1 MNFTRMNCV
10 AKLKPVVGLGTI
22 VLSFLLITGC
32 SSDEPVGENE
42 HVNNWILENMELY
55 YLWNTDIPNKP
66 NKSQEPDVFFES
78 LLSNEDRFSW
88 IQENYQEL
96 LNSLQGIN
104 KEAGYEFLL
113 YRDNS
118 NPENVLA
125 QVVYI
130 KAGSP
135 AASEDLKRGD
145 IITHINGAQ
154 ITISNYTNLVDQI
167 SENHSISYKRY
178 NFSTS
183 IFEDKGTL
191 SLTTT
196 EFAENP
202 NFFNQVYQIGDK
214 KIGYYVYNFF
224 ATGPATSSSQYND
237 EMDAIFSQFKAQG
250 ITDLIIDLRFNSGG
264 AESATINLASLIGKG
279 VTNSDVF
286 TIREYN
292 DELEEAIKN
301 DPDLGEDFLMK
312 KFQTKSQNVGSMLSG
327 NRVYI
332 LTRNRTASA
341 SELLINGLKPFMDVF
356 IVGDTTIGKN
366 VGSISLY
373 ETNDPKNTWGM
384 QPIVVK
390 SYNKLMQS
398 DYSTG
403 FIPNVAD
410 DDNSLVLK
418 PLGDIEENLLS
429 LAIAEI
435 TGTGSRKNLSA
446 KKMQGEMIG
455 SSADRKRGSFNLLID
470 DDRIKTLLKT
480 PQLIP

>member
-1 MNFTRMNCV
+1 MRANCA
-10 AKLKPVVGLGTI
+10 AKLKALLGLWK
-22 VLSFLLITGC
+22 VLLCVILISSC
-32 SSDEPVGENE
+32 NSDEPESENE
-42 HVNNWILENMELY
+42 YVNRWILENMELY
-55 YLWNTDIPNKP
+55 YLWNTYIPNSP

-113 YRDNS
+113 YRDNV

-125 QVVYI
+125 QVVYV

-135 AASEDLKRGD
+135 ASTKDILRGD
-145 IITHINGAQ
+145 IITQINGQQ
-154 ITISNYTNLVDQI
+154 ITMTNYTTLLSLI
-167 SENHSISYKRY
+167 TENHTVKYSRY

-183 IFEDKGTL
+183 LFEDKGTL

-202 NFFNQVYQIGDK
+202 NYLNQIYQIGDK

-224 ATGPATSSSQYND
+224 ATGPSSTSAQYND
-237 EMDAIFSQFKAQG
+237 EMDAIFNQFKAQG
-250 ITDLIIDLRFNSGG
+250 ITDLIVDLRYNSGG
-264 AESATINLASLIGKG
+264 AESATINLASLIGKA
-279 VTNSDVF
+279 VTSSDIF

-292 DELEEAIKN
+292 DIVEAQLS
-301 DPDLGEDFLMK
+301 PDLLTR
-312 KFQTKSQNVGSMLSG
+312 KFVDKAQNVGSMLSG
-327 NRVYI
+327 NRVYV

-341 SELLINGLKPFMDVF
+341 SELLINGLKPYMDVF

-373 ETNDPKNTWGM
+373 EENDPKNTWGM

-390 SYNKLMQS
+390 SYNKLNQS

-403 FIPNVAD
+403 FIPNIVD
-410 DDNSLVLK
+410 EDNSLVLL
-418 PLGDIEENLLS
+418 PIGDLEENLLS
-429 LAIAEI
+429 IAVAEI
-435 TGTGSRKNLSA
+435 TGTGGSKIAR
-446 KKMQGEMIG
+446 KKMKGEMIG
-455 SSADRKRGSFNLLID
+455 ASADRKRGNFNLLID
-470 DDRIKTLLKT
+470 DERIKTSLKASQ
-480 PQLIP
+480 PIP

>member
-1 MNFTRMNCV
+1 MKCAV
-10 AKLKPVVGLGTI
+10 KVKPFFCLWVI
-22 VLSFLLITGC
+22 LLFVILI
-32 SSDEPVGENE
+32 SSCNSNEPVSKNE
-42 HVNNWILENMELY
+42 YVNRWILKNMEDY
-55 YLWNTDIPNKP
+55 YLWNADIPHSP
-66 NKSQEPDVFFES
+66 NKSQEPAVFFES

-88 IQENYQEL
+88 IQEDYQEL

-113 YRDNS
+113 YRDRT

-130 KAGSP
+130 KTGSP
-135 AASEDLKRGD
+135 AASKDLLRGD
-145 IITHINGAQ
+145 IITEINGQQ
-154 ITISNYTNLVDQI
+154 ITITNYTSLIDQI
-167 SENHSISYKRY
+167 SENHTIKYSRY
-178 NFSTS
+178 NFSTTL
-183 IFEDKGTL
+183 FEDKGTL

-202 NFFNQVYQIGDK
+202 NFMSHVFQIGNK

-224 ATGPATSSSQYND
+224 ATGPTANGLQYND
-237 EMDAIFSQFKAQG
+237 EMDAIFDQFKAQG
-250 ITDLIIDLRFNSGG
+250 ITDLILDLRFNSGG

-279 VTNSDVF
+279 VTSSDIF

-292 DELEEAIKN
+292 EELEDAIKN
-301 DPDLGEDFLMK
+301 DPKLGEDFLVK
-312 KFQTKSQNVGSMLSG
+312 KFVNKSQNVGTMLTG

-373 ETNDPKNTWGM
+373 ELNDPKNTWGM

-390 SYNKLMQS
+390 SYNKLKQS

-403 FIPNVAD
+403 FIPNVVD
-410 DDNSLVLK
+410 EDNNLVLR
-418 PLGDIEENLLS
+418 PLGDPEENLLS
-429 LAIAEI
+429 RAIAEI
-435 TGTGSRKNLSA
+435 TGSGGRKSLSNNE
-446 KKMQGEMIG
+446 KLGEMIG
-455 SSADRKRGSFNLLID
+455 SSSDRKPGNFNLLID
-470 DDRIKTLLKT
+470 DDRIKTLLNST
-480 PQLIP
+480 HQIP